1 MGRGGVRLLPGFLH
15 TVVHAQSVTFF
26 QGGKKEVAYI
36 AVSSRS
42 CELSAGLWCVTML
55 LLLLVKD
62 DPTSPVLL
70 PLRKNSFF
78 SSASFRSW
86 LGSLTIVPN
95 FGATF
100 FASATCADISTSP
113 ALQPNP

>member
-1 MGRGGVRLLPGFLH
+1 
-15 TVVHAQSVTFF
+15 
-26 QGGKKEVAYI
+26 
-36 AVSSRS
+36 
-42 CELSAGLWCVTML
+42 ML
-55 LLLLVKD
+55 LLLLVND

-100 FASATCADISTSP
+100 FASATCANINSSP
-113 ALQPNP
+113 ALHLMP